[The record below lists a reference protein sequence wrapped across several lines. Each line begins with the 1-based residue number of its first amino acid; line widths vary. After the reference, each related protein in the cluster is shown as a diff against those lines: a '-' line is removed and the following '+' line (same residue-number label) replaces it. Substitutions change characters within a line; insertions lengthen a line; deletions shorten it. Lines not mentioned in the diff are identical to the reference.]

1 MTTSEKIRR
10 SVWTVTGVSAAV
22 LALGATAFSAR
33 SDAEAGAY
41 RATIPEVT
49 LPAVKGVEVAKL
61 GTAPYVPA
69 PITRD
74 YATKVVVDLPVIEK
88 EMEIKDGLKYKFW
101 TFGGS
106 VPGKF
111 IRVREGDEVE
121 LHLKNPAGNQMGHNI
136 DLHAV
141 TGPHGGG
148 MATITMP
155 GQESVLKFRAVK
167 PGLYVYHCAMP
178 GMVGMHI
185 ANGMYGMILVE
196 PKEGLPKVD
205 HEFYVMQG
213 DFYTKDVEG
222 EPGVEQFDHDKAVK
236 ETPDFVLFN
245 GRVGSL
251 LGDNA
256 PKVKA
261 GETVRIFFGNGGP
274 NLVSSF
280 HIIGEMFDN
289 VYLEGGTL
297 VNHDVQT
304 TMVPAG
310 GATIVEF
317 RADVPGS
324 YHLVDHSI
332 FRATEQGATGDIV
345 VTGNDDNAI
354 FGNPAR

>member
-1 MTTSEKIRR
+1 MTTSEKIRK
-10 SVWTVTGVSAAV
+10 SGWTVTGVSAAV
-22 LALGATAFSAR
+22 LGLGAMAFSAR
-33 SDAEAGAY
+33 GEADAGAY

-49 LPAVKGVEVAKL
+49 LPAVKGTEVAKL

-69 PITRD
+69 AIDRD

-106 VPGKF
+106 VPGQF

-121 LHLKNPAGNQMGHNI
+121 LHLKNPASNSMGHNI

-155 GQESVLKFRAVK
+155 GQETTLKFRAVK

-196 PKEGLPKVD
+196 PKGGLPKVD

-213 DFYTKDVEG
+213 DFYTKDVTG
-222 EPGVEQFDHDKAVK
+222 EPGVEQFDHDKAVN
-236 ETPDFVLFN
+236 ERPDYVLFN

-251 LGDNA
+251 LGDKA

-289 VYLEGGTL
+289 VYLEGGSL

-332 FRATEQGATGDIV
+332 LRTERGAMGDIV
-345 VTGNDDNAI
+345 VTGDNDGTI
-354 FGNPAR
+354 FGK

>member
-1 MTTSEKIRR
+1 M
-10 SVWTVTGVSAAV
+10 SASKHVRKGEWVAAGIGAV
-22 LALGATAFSAR
+22 AVALGTLAFTVR
-33 SDAEAGAY
+33 GDAADALE
-41 RATIPEVT
+41 RAAIPEVV
-49 LPAVKGVEVAKL
+49 LPALKGSEVAKL

-88 EMEIKDGLKYKFW
+88 EMEIKDGLKYRFW
-101 TFGGS
+101 TFGGT

-111 IRVREGDEVE
+111 IRVRQGDEVE
-121 LHLKNPAGNQMGHNI
+121 LHLKNPASNSMGHNI

-155 GQESVLKFRAVK
+155 GQEQVLKFRAVK

-196 PKEGLPKVD
+196 PEGGLPKVD

-222 EPGVEQFDHDKAVK
+222 QPGVEQFDHDKAVK
-236 ETPDFVLFN
+236 EQPDFVLFN

-280 HIIGEMFDN
+280 HLIGEVFDN
-289 VYLEGGTL
+289 VYQEGGTR
-297 VNHDVQT
+297 VYHDVQT
-304 TMVPAG
+304 TLVPAG
-310 GATIVEF
+310 GSTIVEF
-317 RADVPGS
+317 RADVPGA

-332 FRATEQGATGDIV
+332 FRATDQGAMGDIV
-345 VTGNDDNAI
+345 VTGDDHSAL
-354 FGNPAR
+354 FDY